1 MPSGCARLPSC
12 RKGGS
17 AATARVS
24 GGKVANAAKQSAK
37 ASAGKDKKKP
47 ATPGPAAIEDAAP
60 PVIKDAKK
68 GKAGKGGPP
77 PAVLRFLA
85 AKKKAEEAAAAA
97 ASSSGVTEQENLSD
111 GSSDT
116 GICEIGSALE
126 FETFDPTVDDFE
138 SMQAFVSSMLDCQ
151 EFDSEG
157 LIDLVIAQSG
167 TVGMLIRIAEEDE
180 VYGLM
185 SVTNMSQATSRLC
198 LKQIGAFITDKCPN
212 HHKETFAKAVSGN
225 TGLIINARIENTA
238 ADPTVPLLTALL
250 DEIEDAR
257 NGPHKESYMF
267 DDLLILTEV
276 TRKASEDQLLRSS
289 LPAAAAAA
297 AAALARARVQE
308 NGTGDASVA
317 EGVRDDYCASR
328 AEALSCSWLKAEDE
342 AFVQCAHA
350 EFEFEL
356 SKAPADGLVF
366 LGKVVLV
373 RADKI
378 NDVRQTALKI
388 MVDQESREP

>member
-24 GGKVANAAKQSAK
+24 GGKVANAAKASAK
-37 ASAGKDKKKP
+37 AGKEKKKP

-60 PVIKDAKK
+60 PAIKDAKK

-126 FETFDPTVDDFE
+126 FDTFDPTVDDFE
-138 SMQAFVSSMLDCQ
+138 SMQAFVSSMLDGQ

-212 HHKETFAKAVSGN
+212 RHKETFAKAVCGN
-225 TGLIINARIENTA
+225 TGLIINVRMENTA
-238 ADPTVPLLTALL
+238 ADPTVPLLVELL

-257 NGPHKESYMF
+257 NGSHKESYMF